1 MLSAFRTTIRPQ
13 LYSNLVRPVYQ
24 TKYVFP
30 ITSQFHTAITRF
42 EEEEEFAHKGSVQ
55 YKLRGKGRQFVDFIR
70 VKARGGDGGN
80 GCVSFQREKYLA
92 KGPPNGGNGGRG
104 GNVIIRA
111 SADEST
117 LKRLG
122 RMCTA
127 KPGQSG
133 LGSGRHG
140 TIGEHLV
147 IEVPVGTVVREIVS
161 EEPEEEEESQFS
173 SNHDEDDEIS
183 EEEEKRRREERWVLY
198 PRAEPN
204 AVRSGRVNYFE
215 QAEKLMDEEDKYHQW
230 RLRTEKKELVEVDL
244 TEDGQE
250 IVLTRGGAGGYG
262 NPYFLTTENRSPKWA
277 TRGRKGETK
286 EVELELKTIAD
297 IGLVGLPNAGK
308 STLLGAISNAHPKQ
322 ANYAFTTLHPFVGT
336 VDYADQYQLTVAD
349 IPGLIRGAHRN
360 VGLGHA
366 FLRHVERAKLL
377 VYVIDVSGP
386 NPYED
391 LQTLQHELEAYRP
404 GLTER
409 QSLIV
414 ANKADKAGTA
424 KDNLA
429 LLQSQVDKSIPIIPV
444 SARYEKNVIKLTSVL
459 RKEVERI
466 RAEEEEIKKQKLKEL
481 DEDEYG
487 DDI

>member
-1 MLSAFRTTIRPQ
+1 M
-13 LYSNLVRPVYQ
+13 
-24 TKYVFP
+24 
-30 ITSQFHTAITRF
+30 
-42 EEEEEFAHKGSVQ
+42 
-55 YKLRGKGRQFVDFIR
+55 DFIR
-70 VKARGGDGGN
+70 VKAKGGDGGN

-133 LGSGRHG
+133 LGGGRHG
-140 TIGEHLV
+140 TTGEHLV
-147 IEVPVGTVVREIVS
+147 IEVPIGTVVREVVND
-161 EEPEEEEESQFS
+161 EEEVEEEEPVQ
-173 SNHDEDDEIS
+173 DDEYELT
-183 EEEEKRRREERWVLY
+183 EEEEKRKREERWVLY
-198 PRAEPN
+198 PRAEPD
-204 AVRSGRVNYFE
+204 AVRSGRVNFFE
-215 QAEKLMDEEDKYHQW
+215 QAEKLMDEEDKYYAW
-230 RLRTEKKELVEVDL
+230 RLRTEKKEPVEIDL

-250 IVLTRGGAGGYG
+250 LVLSRGGAGGYG

-277 TRGRKGETK
+277 TRGRKGEMK

-391 LQTLQHELEAYRP
+391 LKTLQYELEAYRP
-404 GLTER
+404 GLTKR

-429 LLQSQVDKSIPIIPV
+429 QLQSQVEKSIPIIPV

-466 RAEEEEIKKQKLKEL
+466 RAEEEEIKQQKLKEL
-481 DEDEYG
+481 EQDEYDED
-487 DDI
+487 I

>member
-1 MLSAFRTTIRPQ
+1 M
-13 LYSNLVRPVYQ
+13 
-24 TKYVFP
+24 
-30 ITSQFHTAITRF
+30 
-42 EEEEEFAHKGSVQ
+42 
-55 YKLRGKGRQFVDFIR
+55 DFIR
-70 VKARGGDGGN
+70 VKARGGDGGD

-117 LKRLG
+117 LKRMG

-127 KPGQSG
+127 KRGQNG
-133 LGSGRHG
+133 LGAGRHG
-140 TIGEHLV
+140 TMGEHLV
-147 IEVPVGTVVREIVS
+147 IEVPIGTVMREVVRDEEE
-161 EEPEEEEESQFS
+161 EEPEEEHEMTDANE
-173 SNHDEDDEIS
+173 NA
-183 EEEEKRRREERWVLY
+183 KREARWVFY
-198 PRAEPN
+198 PRAEQDSAPEGK
-204 AVRSGRVNYFE
+204 VDFFK
-215 QAEKLMDEEDKYHQW
+215 QAQRLMDEEDRYHAW
-230 RLRTEKKELVEVDL
+230 RLRTEKRDRIEVDL
-244 TEDGQE
+244 VEDKQE
-250 IVLTRGGAGGYG
+250 FVLCRGGQGGYG
-262 NPYFLTTENRSPKWA
+262 NPHFLTTENRSPKFA
-277 TRGRKGETK
+277 TRGRKGEVR

-366 FLRHVERAKLL
+366 FLRHVERAKIL
-377 VYVIDVSGP
+377 VYVIDISGP

-391 LQTLQHELEAYRP
+391 LKTLQLELEAYRP
-404 GLTER
+404 GLTKR

-414 ANKADKAGTA
+414 ANKADKVGTA

-429 LLQSQVDKSIPIIPV
+429 LLQSQVNKSIPIIPV
-444 SARYEKNVIKLTSVL
+444 SARYEKNVLKLTSVL
-459 RKEVERI
+459 RKEVECI
-466 RAEEEEIKKQKLKEL
+466 RAEGEEIRKAKLKEL
-481 DEDEYG
+481 EDDDEEDF
-487 DDI
+487 